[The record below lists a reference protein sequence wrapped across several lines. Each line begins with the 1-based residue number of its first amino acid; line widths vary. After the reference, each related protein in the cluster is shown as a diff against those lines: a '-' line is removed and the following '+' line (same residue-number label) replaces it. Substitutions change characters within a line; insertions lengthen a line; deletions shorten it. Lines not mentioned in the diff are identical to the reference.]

1 MNWEKVADSLSEEF
15 ESLVQR
21 ANAFRGD
28 AEVQREMRTRA
39 QIARMLSD
47 ALRAGMRLKTLAKI
61 EEGEG

>member
-15 ESLVQR
+15 ESLVER
-21 ANAFRGD
+21 ANAFHGD

-47 ALRAGMRLKTLAKI
+47 ALRAGIDQSGKPLRSK
-61 EEGEG
+61 EN